1 MAIQNFIS
9 GGYYGKLGAT
19 IGQRWKNKRT
29 VRAYVK
35 PRNPRTEKQQANRK
49 AFGSCVPMAQL
60 GMQMNFG
67 ASYFKSESNSE
78 WGLRMSLASAL
89 LKSENELL
97 NLIPI
102 IPLNYTPNYQI
113 SEISAPASSDNKTY
127 TFTVSGTL
135 PTIKRSISVL
145 ISRYITAT
153 DTYANDMF
161 NVSLNYNGESTF
173 TVTYPEEVEL
183 NEETK
188 FLIVSNNDNEET
200 ATSTENNTTI
210 ASKMMNFNANVV
222 IVGVID
228 GTPQNASNSTSIVA
242 RFTFEN
248 FSKYGITTASQFNTA
263 YPQAKT
269 LSATVKIS
277 VFDYFTET
285 ATEQERTASVEF
297 SKFVSADEIEVKLNV
312 SGSIGKTQYINK
324 IVTLDAD
331 TIAFVPTSAENP
343 TLYLPAMTNQTV
355 SEDTSARTSEIIGS
369 IQGDLSSSAGDMN
382 FIGDIVFAGLA
393 DFGITTIE
401 QFRNIYPN
409 TKSIVGNGTLE
420 YYDSETEENRQVTQL
435 LEPESLKMI
444 SNNVVQ
450 VSVAGT
456 EEVTETEYIDS
467 VISLGS
473 RVLGFAPKNNFFPN
487 LYIPS
492 MSYREVFEV

>member
-78 WGLRMSLASAL
+78 WGLRMSLASVL
-89 LKSENELL
+89 LKSGNELL

-102 IPLNYTPNYQI
+102 IPLNYTPSYQI
-113 SEISAPASSDNKTY
+113 SEISAPISSDNKTY
-127 TFTVSGTL
+127 TFKVSGTL

-145 ISRYITAT
+145 ISRYIKET

-173 TVTYPEEVEL
+173 TVTYSEEVEL
-183 NEETK
+183 NKETK
-188 FLIVSNNDNEET
+188 FLIVSNNDNEES
-200 ATSTENNTTI
+200 AASAENNTTI
-210 ASKMMNFNANVV
+210 ASKMINFETNVV

-228 GTPQNASNSTSIVA
+228 GAIQNASNSTSIIA
-242 RFTFEN
+242 RFTFED
-248 FSKYGITTASQFNTA
+248 FSSYGITTTSQFDIA
-263 YPQAKT
+263 YPKEKT
-269 LSATVKIS
+269 LSATAKIS

-285 ATEQERTASVEF
+285 ATEEERTISVEF
-297 SKFVSADEIEVKLNV
+297 SKFVSANEIEVKLNV
-312 SGSIGKTQYINK
+312 SGTISKTQYINK
-324 IVTLDAD
+324 IISLDANA
-331 TIAFVPTSAENP
+331 IAFVPTNAENP
-343 TLYLPAMTNQTV
+343 TLYLPPMEDQIVT
-355 SEDTSARTSEIIGS
+355 EDTSTRTSEIVGT
-369 IQGDLSSSAGDMN
+369 IQGDLTSSTSDMN
-382 FIGDIVFAGLA
+382 FIGDFVFTGLA
-393 DFGITTIE
+393 DFGITTIA
-401 QFRNIYPN
+401 QFESIYSN
-409 TKSIVGNGTLE
+409 SRTIVGNGTLE

-435 LEPESLKMI
+435 LEPEVLKMI
-444 SNNVVQ
+444 SKDVIQ
-450 VSVAGT
+450 VSITGT
-456 EEVTETEYIDS
+456 EEVAETEYINS

-473 RVLGFAPKNNFFPN
+473 RVLGFEPKNNFFPN
-487 LYIPS
+487 LYIPT
-492 MSYREVFEV
+492 MSYQEVLEV

>member
-89 LKSENELL
+89 LKSGGELL

-113 SEISAPASSDNKTY
+113 SEISAPTSSDNKTY

-173 TVTYPEEVEL
+173 TVTYSEEVEL

-210 ASKMMNFNANVV
+210 ASKMMNFNTNVV

-242 RFTFEN
+242 RFAFEN
-248 FSKYGITTASQFNTA
+248 FSNYGITTASQFNTA

-269 LSATVKIS
+269 LSATAKIS

-297 SKFVSADEIEVKLNV
+297 SRFVSADEIEVKLNV

-324 IVTLDAD
+324 IVALDAD

-343 TLYLPAMTNQTV
+343 TLYLPAIANQTV

-369 IQGDLSSSAGDMN
+369 IQGDLTSSVGDMN
-382 FIGDIVFAGLA
+382 FIGDFVFTGLTE
-393 DFGITTIE
+393 FGITTIE

-435 LEPESLKMI
+435 LESESLKMI

-450 VSVAGT
+450 VSVVGT
-456 EEVTETEYIDS
+456 EETAETEYINS

-487 LYIPS
+487 LYIPA